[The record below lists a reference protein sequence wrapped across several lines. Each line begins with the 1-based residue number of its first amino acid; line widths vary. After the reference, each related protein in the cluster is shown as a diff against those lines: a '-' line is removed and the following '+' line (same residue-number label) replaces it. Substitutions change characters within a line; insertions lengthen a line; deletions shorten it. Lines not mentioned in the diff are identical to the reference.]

1 MKNSYKILLCF
12 IFLVALMC
20 KENKMVAQPIDE
32 EDKFKNRIITTDN
45 FPKEK
50 KVIDSIMNHA
60 PYIFEG
66 RMIGGGIGYR
76 YKQDSLNEYSCY
88 LFEIEKVYR
97 GGERLKEGT
106 VEIVTRKFRDWGDPP
121 NVGFANTSYFIF
133 AQEVNVAGLFEANND
148 IKLALFYATIQ
159 VSGRER
165 ITSCFQEMAT
175 PYPIHYASNFGLS
188 FKTKEDVRDF
198 LATYS
203 LLPID
208 RPKADTLMTFTKQ
221 RADDIRKAEEN
232 RVKQTEKLKVLYQKR
247 LELEW
252 KMNNS
257 NKKRINKKEIDNNL
271 LKYEKASDS
280 IRQRMFD
287 EQQDRYFR
295 ILDSIAKENQRKS
308 QQGQTKSTSS
318 EANLTFSIQNTK
330 NTTIS
335 GNSFLEFDIMVRA
348 HQQNTYPYM
357 FFVVLQYESDHLQK
371 PFKKDIFS

>member
-1 MKNSYKILLCF
+1 
-12 IFLVALMC
+12 MC
-20 KENKMVAQPIDE
+20 KENKATAQTDE
-32 EDKFKNRIITTDN
+32 ERFEWKFLNRIITTDN

-148 IKLALFYATIQ
+148 IKLTLFYATIQ
-159 VSGRER
+159 VGGGART
-165 ITSCFQEMAT
+165 TSCFQEMAT
-175 PYPIHYASNFGLS
+175 PFPVHYASNFGLS

-208 RPKADTLMTFTKQ
+208 RPKADALKTHTKQ
-221 RADDIRKAEEN
+221 EVKNIRKANEHRARNAEN
-232 RVKQTEKLKVLYQKR
+232 
-247 LELEW
+247 
-252 KMNNS
+252 
-257 NKKRINKKEIDNNL
+257 
-271 LKYEKASDS
+271 
-280 IRQRMFD
+280 
-287 EQQDRYFR
+287 
-295 ILDSIAKENQRKS
+295 
-308 QQGQTKSTSS
+308 
-318 EANLTFSIQNTK
+318 
-330 NTTIS
+330 
-335 GNSFLEFDIMVRA
+335 
-348 HQQNTYPYM
+348 
-357 FFVVLQYESDHLQK
+357 
-371 PFKKDIFS
+371 